1 MTCAA
6 LIAAA
11 FAISAYARGR
21 AVAMSAVLGVLGWVV
36 ATTLETNFGFG
47 TAVSAT
53 LAAGVVGFLARAG
66 SRRLGASA
74 LAVTTSAIVPL
85 LPGRAVYQGISEMI
99 GAGTEGPLLGLTTLA
114 GAGITGLGL
123 AAGVSLGTYAAG
135 VVSAWRHGRGLLAAT
150 AAVAPSPATGDGKTK
165 D

>member
-1 MTCAA
+1 
-6 LIAAA
+6 
-11 FAISAYARGR
+11 
-21 AVAMSAVLGVLGWVV
+21 MSAVLGVLGWVV

-150 AAVAPSPATGDGKTK
+150 AAVAASSATGDGTTK